1 MDMLREWLLA
11 VLAASFLTAAAQAV
25 MPEGP
30 VKSVGRLICGLL
42 LFLAIARTVLGIQY
56 ASLAAA
62 VRDYS
67 DQLTETQESLEK
79 ANRQLTESIIVQET
93 ATYIQDKSSELGLDC
108 RAEVTWDWSGQVPVP
123 SGVTVTGELTEAQRE
138 RFTQALTQDLGLEA
152 GQICYV
158 TSNEEAP

>member
-1 MDMLREWLLA
+1 MDMLREWLMA

-42 LFLAIARTVLGIQY
+42 LFLAIARPVLGIQY

-79 ANRQLTESIIVQET
+79 TNRQLTESIIVQET

-123 SGVTVTGELTEAQRE
+123 SVVTVTGELTEARQE

-152 GQICYV
+152 EQICYV